1 MKSNREIRTSNI
13 PWCTHTW
20 NPGVGCLRGCKY
32 CYARRIVKKFT
43 AKYYAEAE
51 FNYRLKEISNY
62 PQSIKDEFYANIV
75 NRLKQFKPTFLRSQF
90 DLEFPEDPAIIF
102 IDALSDVES
111 WWESREF
118 TLWYYLSYNK
128 FPPYYPVI
136 EVIKKIEK
144 SKKHVFVVLTKN
156 YESVTSIGSAWN
168 NAVPPRGPLPE
179 NLILGLTMD
188 SDTWTHTNQ
197 LNNKLTLLLNTE
209 WIHAST
215 RNRAM
220 WSLEPMTIQHFSD
233 FTADIRRRIDSGEWR
248 RDALP
253 DWVIYGP
260 KTPNRKLI
268 TCDEKV
274 TLMNALWFWRELNIP
289 VMVKGLK
296 YGTRETPIQPLVNAP
311 VDIIKILKKWKKEKY
326 INYQHFYVEV

>member
-1 MKSNREIRTSNI
+1 MKNREIRTSNI

-32 CYARRIVKKFT
+32 CFARGIMKRFT
-43 AKYYAEAE
+43 AKHYAKAE
-51 FNYRLKEISNY
+51 FNYRLKEMSNY
-62 PQSIKDEFYANIV
+62 SQSIRDGFYANIL
-75 NRLKQFKPTFLRSQF
+75 NRLKQFTPTFLRSQF

-102 IDALSDVES
+102 IDALSDIES
-111 WWESREF
+111 WWKSREIAPR
-118 TLWYYLSYNK
+118 YYLSWGE
-128 FPPYYPVI
+128 FPPYNPVI
-136 EVIKKIEK
+136 EIIKKIK
-144 SKKHVFVVLTKN
+144 KNRKHVFVVLTKN
-156 YESVTSIGSAWN
+156 YEFITMVSLAWH
-168 NAVPPRGPLPE
+168 NADPPRGPLPE
-179 NLILGLTMD
+179 NLILGFTMD
-188 SDTWTHTNQ
+188 SDMWTHTNQ

-209 WIHAST
+209 WIHANT

-233 FTADIRRRIDSGEWR
+233 FTLDIKRRIDSGEWR

-268 TCDEKV
+268 TRDEKEI
-274 TLMNALWFWRELNIP
+274 LIDALWFWRETLIP

-296 YGTRETPIQPLVNAP
+296 YGPGETPVQPLINAP
-311 VDIIKILKKWKKEKY
+311 VHILNILKKWKGKKY
-326 INYQHFYVEV
+326 WDYFNVEV